1 MAAGDILTPDRA
13 GGHGVDPVS
22 AVSASSL
29 ASSLSPHSA
38 QDPIYAPVRQRW
50 VIRKNYFVMIE
61 NDG

>member
-1 MAAGDILTPDRA
+1 MAAGDILTPA
-13 GGHGVDPVS
+13 GADPVS
-22 AVSASSL
+22 AVS

-61 NDG
+61 NDC

>member
-22 AVSASSL
+22 AVS